1 MKPLMGQAKGLG
13 DTITQTFIYPRADS
27 EPRCE
32 IASMCVFQFSS
43 DNRHLKHYH
52 YFIVEETGLERI
64 KSHLSVWHTKTTF
77 LIATLECFTLPG
89 I

>member
-1 MKPLMGQAKGLG
+1 MKPLTGQAKGHG
-13 DTITQTFIYPRADS
+13 DTVTQTFIYRGLTLNHVVKN
-27 EPRCE
+27 
-32 IASMCVFQFSS
+32 ASMCVFQFSS

-64 KSHLSVWHTKTTF
+64 KSHLSVWYTKTTF
-77 LIATLECFTLPG
+77 LITTLECFTLPR